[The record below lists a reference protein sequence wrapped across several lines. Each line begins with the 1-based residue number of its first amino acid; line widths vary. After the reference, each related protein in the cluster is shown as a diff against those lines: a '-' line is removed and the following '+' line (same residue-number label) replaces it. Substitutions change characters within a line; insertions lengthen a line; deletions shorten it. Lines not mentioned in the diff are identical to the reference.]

1 MSMSGVFFYNKKGP
15 CRSGIDDQVLIDPH
29 EVNGVKTDLC
39 LSIGAQNDK
48 IFTIRQAAGETI
60 ISGIVFMFWGP
71 DGGREGQG

>member
-15 CRSGIDDQVLIDPH
+15 CRSGIDDRVLIDPH

-39 LSIGAQNDK
+39 LSIRAQNDN

-71 DGGREGQG
+71 DGGCEGQG